1 MDIVVE
7 GGDDLHRLAKRLRK
21 AGEKDLI
28 KGLQKAIKSE
38 VKPIVEAQRREVRAL
53 PAKGARHTGLRSRT
67 AGAVRIQVKTTGG
80 SAGVRIRVAKTAR
93 LGLLPQYM
101 NRGHW
106 RKPVFGNRKVWR
118 DQQMPPG
125 WFDRPA
131 EKGAPHVRKQVV
143 AAMED
148 VAEQIAHGGTA

>member
-1 MDIVVE
+1 MDVLVE
-7 GGDDLHRLAKRLRK
+7 GGEQLHRVAKRLRK

-28 KGLQKAIKSE
+28 KGLQKAIKDK
-38 VKPIVEAQRREVRAL
+38 VRPIVEAQRREVRAL
-53 PAKGARHTGLRSRT
+53 PARGPKHTGLRART

-80 SAGVRIRVAKTAR
+80 SAGVRIRVARTAR

-106 RKPVFGNRKVWR
+106 RHPVYGNKKNWK
-118 DQQMPPG
+118 DQFTPPG

-131 EKGAPHVRKQVV
+131 EKGGPTVRKSVV
-143 AAMED
+143 AAMND
-148 VAEQIAHGGTA
+148 VADQIAHGGAA